1 MRISS
6 VATST
11 CVSNIQNTK
20 QIANLVDL
28 EPWRVP
34 ELLSLVDSHEPQ
46 NQIQS
51 SPLFSTHLT
60 V

>member
-20 QIANLVDL
+20 QIANLVNL

-34 ELLSLVDSHEPQ
+34 ELLGLVDSHKPQ
-46 NQIQS
+46 KQIQS